1 MVAARFGAPPQDR
14 LYVLPEQGAAG
25 PSLRTS
31 RRSGCHHVR
40 VSDDDVEIARW
51 PAPGY
56 YGAAS
61 ALDSMGS
68 VSAPLLAGFSLS
80 ITTIVLTTS
89 DALRW
94 PGITAAFSTFAALA
108 LIASVQFAFWAKQNV
123 ATPSDMREWWDDS
136 DTPAGRPFRITE
148 LERYRKVY
156 NAYSRR
162 ARLTYDLG
170 IVALL
175 ASLGSALAPPTHANQ
190 PFLRWTSAGVVLIAV
205 GVEVAWATATAAANF
220 ETWAGPFR
228 KAAGWLVRR
237 P

>member
-1 MVAARFGAPPQDR
+1 
-14 LYVLPEQGAAG
+14 
-25 PSLRTS
+25 
-31 RRSGCHHVR
+31 
-40 VSDDDVEIARW
+40 VSDDEVEIARW

-123 ATPSDMREWWDDS
+123 ATPSDMREWWDDA

-148 LERYRKVY
+148 LKRYRTVY
-156 NAYSRR
+156 KAYSRR
-162 ARLTYDLG
+162 ARWAYDLG

-175 ASLGSALAPPTHANQ
+175 ASLASALAPPIHATQ
-190 PFLRWTSAGVVLIAV
+190 PLLRWISAAVVLIAV
-205 GVEVAWATATAAANF
+205 IVEVAWATATAIENF
-220 ETWAGPFR
+220 ETLPGPFR
-228 KAAGWLVRR
+228 AAAGWLVKR